1 MQKRPKNEVFGHFI
15 EFVWFCVADIAY
27 WEIIKRFPMFGEI
40 VRSVKSLNI
49 AFLNDPK
56 SQKRDF

>member
-15 EFVWFCVADIAY
+15 EFVWFYVADIAY
-27 WEIIKRFPMFGEI
+27 WEIIKCFPMFGEI
-40 VRSVKSLNI
+40 ARSVKSLNI

>member
-1 MQKRPKNEVFGHFI
+1 MQKRPNNEIFGHLI

-40 VRSVKSLNI
+40 ARSFKSLNI
-49 AFLNDPK
+49 AFLND
-56 SQKRDF
+56 